1 MALYLSNKKC
11 TNSDPVVITAA
22 CGGHSNTYDPS
33 YVDPFVL
40 ARTDSSNYKKCAD
53 QCLKEVM
60 DQMDIEPFVSIKAIR
75 ELSSK
80 VIPERKYI
88 DAYMINNIRICARK
102 KKLELENADI
112 VIDSRP
118 FDDSS
123 ITVYRDT
130 YDNYTEGKF
139 PIVILFDYFL

>member
-1 MALYLSNKKC
+1 
-11 TNSDPVVITAA
+11 
-22 CGGHSNTYDPS
+22 
-33 YVDPFVL
+33 
-40 ARTDSSNYKKCAD
+40 
-53 QCLKEVM
+53 M

-130 YDNYTEGKF
+130 HDNYTEGKF
-139 PIVILFDYFL
+139 LIVILFD